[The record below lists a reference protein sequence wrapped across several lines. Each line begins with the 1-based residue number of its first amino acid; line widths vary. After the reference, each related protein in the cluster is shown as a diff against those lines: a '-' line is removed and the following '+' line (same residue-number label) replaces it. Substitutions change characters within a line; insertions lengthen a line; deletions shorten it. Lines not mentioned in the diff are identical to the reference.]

1 MRIQDSRIVAPAL
14 LLSPFLGV
22 VFLGASAFAGS
33 ERGACPGGAMN
44 AAQYSPGRHRA
55 SRGPFAAGGVT
66 AAHKTLPFGT
76 RVVVTNPRTG
86 VSVVVTID
94 DRGPFTRGRD
104 IDLSRNAAQAIRFK
118 DVGRV
123 CTEIL

>member
-1 MRIQDSRIVAPAL
+1 MRRSTPLAGTGPAR
-14 LLSPFLGV
+14 PI
-22 VFLGASAFAGS
+22 
-33 ERGACPGGAMN
+33 
-44 AAQYSPGRHRA
+44 
-55 SRGPFAAGGVT
+55 AAGGVT

-104 IDLSRNAAQAIRFK
+104 IDLSRNAAQAIRLK

>member
-1 MRIQDSRIVAPAL
+1 MRVQDLRIVGPAL
-14 LLSPFLGV
+14 LLSPFVGV
-22 VFLGASAFAGS
+22 VFLGATALAGS
-33 ERGACPGGAMN
+33 DRGACPGSAMN
-44 AAQYSPGRHRA
+44 AAQYSPGLHRA

-76 RVVVTNPRTG
+76 RVAVTNPRTG
-86 VSVVVTID
+86 VSMVVTID

-104 IDLSRNAAQAIRFK
+104 IDLSRNAARAIRFK

>member
-1 MRIQDSRIVAPAL
+1 MGIQDSGIVAPAL
-14 LLSPFLGV
+14 LLSPLLGI

-33 ERGACPGGAMN
+33 ERGDCPGSSMN
-44 AAQYSPGRHRA
+44 ATQYSPGRHRA
-55 SRGPFAAGGVT
+55 SSGPFVTGSVT

-76 RVVVTNPRTG
+76 QVVVTNPRTG

-104 IDLSRNAAQAIRFK
+104 IDLSRNAAQAIRLR